1 MKPICVLMA
10 VFGILI
16 FLASAVSAVDYLYI
30 EFNQVGEKMLVKEVI
45 NFDNESEIQ
54 LDIPE
59 DARAVSVSTDY
70 MLDNDLLKA
79 RGKNIE
85 ISYIT
90 NENLEKV
97 KSNYYFIDKL
107 EFGFD
112 IQKLE
117 IKLILDEGFVVDKED
132 IFPKPTLI
140 GTDGRTISISWE
152 FEDFKKEDN
161 IPIFVVLTDIGQDFD
176 IYLVLA
182 VFLIV
187 LVLLISYFYFVRR
200 KSVGKGAIVKK
211 RRASKLKERDE
222 IEAHL
227 LESEKAVINE
237 LKKADKN
244 ELWQKQL
251 QLKTG
256 FSKAKLSRVVR
267 NLESRNLIRKIPLGN
282 TNKVKLK

>member
-140 GTDGRTISISWE
+140 GTDGR
-152 FEDFKKEDN
+152 
-161 IPIFVVLTDIGQDFD
+161 
-176 IYLVLA
+176 
-182 VFLIV
+182 
-187 LVLLISYFYFVRR
+187 
-200 KSVGKGAIVKK
+200 
-211 RRASKLKERDE
+211 
-222 IEAHL
+222 
-227 LESEKAVINE
+227 
-237 LKKADKN
+237 
-244 ELWQKQL
+244 
-251 QLKTG
+251 
-256 FSKAKLSRVVR
+256 
-267 NLESRNLIRKIPLGN
+267 
-282 TNKVKLK
+282 